1 MITGLNIAHAS
12 GFQFENRENLRNT
25 AKDIL
30 SRQGA
35 SEEFTKNFMDNAIF
49 SQARNKADYNAQL
62 AIIKASTQISLNESL
77 KETLKYLKTQ
87 ANKKVAKEPVL
98 GELWNLFDK
107 EDLNY
112 QGELVDFVIDNSVE
126 NIFAA

>member
-1 MITGLNIAHAS
+1 MITGLNIAQTS

-35 SEEFTKNFMDNAIF
+35 SEEFTKNFMDDVIF
-49 SQARNKADYNAQL
+49 SQAKNKIDYNAQL

-77 KETLKYLKTQ
+77 KETIKYLKTQ
-87 ANKKVAKEPVL
+87 TNKKEIKKPVL
-98 GELWNLFDK
+98 GELWNLFEK
-107 EDLNY
+107 EGLNY
-112 QGELVDFVIDNSVE
+112 QGELVDFVVDNSLE